1 MVLKP
6 LELGRACRP
15 AWSSSIRATADTN
28 TVKHY
33 RNLVRLAVKAVIGA
47 MLISIW
53 FAPQL
58 IERTGAPC
66 GALAAI
72 SGRSISVDWPAVLE
86 QPVCVATYWA
96 LALR

>member
-1 MVLKP
+1 M
-6 LELGRACRP
+6 
-15 AWSSSIRATADTN
+15 
-28 TVKHY
+28 KHY
-33 RNLVRLAVKAVIGA
+33 RNLARLAAKAATAA
-47 MLISIW
+47 MVISIW

-58 IERTGAPC
+58 IERTSAPC

>member
-1 MVLKP
+1 L
-6 LELGRACRP
+6 A
-15 AWSSSIRATADTN
+15 ASIRATADTIA
-28 TVKHY
+28 VKRY
-33 RNLVRLAVKAVIGA
+33 RNLARLTVRAVTAA

-58 IERTGAPC
+58 IERTSAPC

-96 LALR
+96 LELN